1 MSRIETFIGLFFLYL
16 YIERVGLMVLYQT
29 ITKLLEDEA
38 ISMHVPGHKNNTIG
52 QLDAFDFR
60 YDMTEINGL
69 DDLHEADGILRQLNE
84 KIGGKYPGY
93 ISQMMV
99 NGTTNGILS
108 AIYGL
113 KHLNKKHFIVLEGA
127 HKSVHHALEIA
138 EASHEV
144 VSEDAFF
151 SHSFTERDV
160 AVITYPTYTGE
171 CFDIGTLI
179 NHVHAGNGVVITDEA
194 HGAHLDITG
203 AFPSSSMKYST
214 DIAVQSYHKMLP
226 ALTMS
231 SVIFTK
237 SEFYE
242 AILKY
247 IDYFETSSPSYMLM
261 LSMEHAHDFYMSYS
275 DEQFHEKRGV
285 LINKLRRTNLEVT
298 EMDDPAKLLI
308 NHVGHSPY
316 TVYDAFVGASIYPE
330 MVTDEGVL
338 LCLPLFHEGDRYPFE
353 CLLTRI
359 ESLVIQDVKN
369 DPSLDLSF
377 LRGKVC
383 QRTMIPYP
391 PGIPIVFE
399 GEVITSGHLKS
410 ITHALMNHVRI
421 EGIKQN
427 IAYYTGKE
435 KQ

>member
-1 MSRIETFIGLFFLYL
+1 
-16 YIERVGLMVLYQT
+16 MVLYQA
-29 ITKLLEDEA
+29 ITKLLEDDS

-52 QLDAFDFR
+52 QLDSFDFR

-69 DDLHEADGILRQLNE
+69 DDLHEADGVLHQLNE
-84 KIGGKYPGY
+84 KISAKYPGY

-113 KHLNKKHFIVLEGA
+113 KHLNRTHFIVLEGA

-138 EASHEV
+138 EVSYKV
-144 VSEDAFF
+144 VSKEVFF
-151 SHSFTERDV
+151 SYNFTERDT

-171 CFDIGTLI
+171 CFDIGALI
-179 NHVHAGNGVVITDEA
+179 DHVHAGNGVVVTDEA

-203 AFPSSSMKYST
+203 AFPASSMKYST

-231 SVIFTK
+231 SVIFMK

-261 LSMEHAHDFYMSYS
+261 LSMEHAHDFYISYS
-275 DEQFHEKRGV
+275 DEQFHKKRGV
-285 LINKLRRTNLEVT
+285 LINKLRETELEVT
-298 EMDDPAKLLI
+298 EMDDPSKLLI
-308 NHVGHSPY
+308 NHVRHSPY
-316 TVYDAFVGASIYPE
+316 TVYDAFVDASVYPE

-353 CLLTRI
+353 LLLSRI
-359 ESLVIQDVKN
+359 ELLVFQDVEN

-377 LRGKVC
+377 LRDKVC
-383 QRTMIPYP
+383 RRTMIPYP

-399 GEVITSGHLKS
+399 GEVITSEHLKS
-410 ITHALMNHVRI
+410 IAHALMNHVRI